1 MEIFVNVTNQKL
13 SITSSFC
20 NVVSGSQ
27 EFVKFKFILGQEW
40 NGLLT
45 FAQFTQNGHAY
56 NSYLDANNCAYLPSE
71 IQGGTCTLMLYGA
84 DGTVKATT
92 NYLTLKV
99 ENSALISDASSTD
112 ISQSLYDQLVERFN
126 RIADLSES
134 DYSDLIVQQV
144 GEIMAGYLEHGDIA
158 AATIE
163 NGSIGRAKV
172 NAAFEATLEK
182 ADNSWQRG
190 ENAANGTWD
199 EIYDPHGIQDDIF
212 NYVDTVNNHTKTY
225 IDGQLSNITN
235 RTDTG
240 VLDTVRKEV
249 TDARVF
255 QADYTPQYGDT
266 IIGGQFN
273 YNTLRDAL
281 HGVYQQSKSYAD
293 AKLSNYSPF
302 DIYIVDERPLTGR
315 QRTFYL
321 IPKRDSNDNITGYD
335 KWWWIQNADG
345 YWVWDTFGSTST
357 IVTTDANLPSVGDP
371 DTDYVVAVD
380 GGYIY
385 KKYINNEWVVI
396 AGSMAKVLTT
406 AQFEALQSGNELTDY
421 YIANANGTYTHYRW
435 ADNSFKMVGA
445 NTYTKT
451 EIDNLVS
458 GLNTSVN
465 ANADN
470 ISANAT
476 NITSLNNALTS
487 LQQTVSNIDTEGYT
501 YSATLTQNDNGNYVY
516 SLIETKD
523 EEDIIKSQFIL
534 PSGGG
539 GGGQQST
546 TTLTVERI
554 TNSPLVV
561 TPTDTVR
568 LSYSY
573 ESLDMDNED
582 VDGTY
587 TWKVGGNIIA
597 TGSCVQGIN
606 VFDATDYCTIG
617 TQKFSLTI
625 TDEGGSTAVKSWTVQ
640 KVDVRIES
648 AFTDKITYPIGNAV
662 NFTYIPHGS
671 ISKTV
676 HFILDGVELNSVTT
690 SASGTL
696 QSYSIPAQSHGSH
709 LLECFM
715 TATINSIEV
724 ETEHIYKDIVWFDS
738 TSTVPVISCIYRNN
752 YFHVVKE
759 PINDNLDE
767 YYVLNNG
774 QYTKASYKVVSNP
787 IDSGMSTYYEL
798 SGNDYI
804 HAVGEQVN
812 SSKTY
817 YVKEITSGV
826 TYYSHNIYAK
836 QYDTTKIPYC
846 VFDPNTSNPTVTR
859 TADGNSTTQSLTTN
873 SDVWAYKTSTTG
885 ERNLVITCRNT
896 SITITMDIAELDID
910 VAPVTANLAFDFNPT
925 GLSNNSQNRLWV
937 DSNNSNINMS
947 VSNNFDWSNG
957 GYQLDDDG
965 NQYFCVK
972 AGTTATFNYNLFAT
986 DPKTQGMEF
995 KLIFKTA
1002 NVRRADAQFLTC
1014 VDDYEGSNVGLKMNT
1029 HEAYLIS
1036 STDSLYIPYSEEDV
1050 IEFEFNINTLDQET
1064 SGATSIIM
1072 SYEDGVGMR
1081 PMIYDATHR
1090 LYQYTPTPIVV
1101 GSANCDVHIYRMK
1114 AYTSSL
1120 TDSNILSN
1128 FIADAP
1134 NADEMISRYNRNQ
1147 IYDENNN
1154 LTPESVANACPDLKV
1169 IMIECP
1175 HFTNNKSN
1183 FVKYTNVR
1191 CIHKNGD
1198 PVLDNWTFTNCYHS
1212 GQGTTSNNY
1221 GYAGRNIDIIC
1232 CLDGVNQY
1240 SSKITFDENYKTTLV
1255 LGDGTRFENGTGKVA
1270 LSRTSVPNNW
1280 FNIKVN
1286 IASSENA
1293 NNALLQKRYNDYL
1306 PYTPAAKA
1314 RDPYAKND
1322 MEFFNCVVFVKETGN
1337 ANGTTVSRREFT
1349 DGNWHFYAIGNIGD
1363 SKKTDA
1369 TRVNNPDDMKEFCVE
1384 ISDNTLPNAAFQTGV
1399 YAEYT
1404 AVSNPNVSNIGSYY
1418 ELNGSIYTLTR
1429 DTVIVSGKT
1438 YYTRG
1443 NINYAG
1449 TGTMIYPIT
1458 EAQWNNANNVKRVNL
1473 QYSFDKD
1480 GTDDYK
1486 ESFEFRYDMGG
1497 ETRDGDTTGLSSAER
1512 TAQRERNKQIF
1523 RDFYKW
1529 VITASDAD
1537 FVNQLEGWFIKESA
1551 LYWYLFT
1558 ERYTMIDNRS
1568 KNTFWHFGDIGVY
1581 RPVPN
1586 PSSTFM
1592 DYYYER
1598 SGEEGSY
1605 VYTLTSDTTVNSN
1618 KTYYWKYAFEM
1629 WDYDND
1635 TAIGIN
1641 NSGELTMT
1649 YGKEDIDYRTDGDAS
1664 SGYIFNAADNVFWRR
1679 IRILMDSQLRAMYQ
1693 TLDSSNCWSS
1703 TSLINEYDAWQS
1715 QFPEELWRLDIE
1727 RKYYRT
1733 YRGEGLNAGATPS
1746 PTPRFLQEM
1755 MNGRKKYQRRQFE
1768 RDQYAYMGTKY
1779 LSSSIMADHIEFR
1792 CNTPLNA
1799 VVTPNYD
1806 LTIVPYS
1813 DMYLS
1818 VTFGNTSAVQ
1828 IRAKGGTSYTVKCPI
1843 NGTMDD
1849 TMFIIY
1855 CASRIQALNDISA
1868 CYIHDNNFSSATK
1881 LQTLIIGN
1889 ATNGYQNQFLTTLNL
1904 GSAPLLESLDIR
1916 NCPNLTGSL
1925 NLSTCTNLET
1935 LRAEGTAIT
1944 AVTFANYGKIS
1955 TAYLPDTLV
1964 SVTMQNL
1971 NHLDNLHTSFDNLES
1986 LIVENGIFNTLALL
2000 QNTYDTVQTL
2010 RLVGIDWTVAD
2021 TTLLNSILAMNSS
2034 YLSGSVYISGSI
2046 REQEKNNYQNKWSD
2060 LTVTYNQN
2068 MLVTQYLA
2076 TYVNPDGTV
2085 LYETYVDQGAT
2096 PPDPV
2101 TLGYINTPTQTST
2114 AQYNYTYTGWDDIS
2128 SAMLSARTITA
2139 QYSTT
2144 VRTYAVNW
2152 YLKPGVLLNSVQAN
2166 YGDEVVYSGDLP
2178 TDTSGENN
2186 YQYSVFTGWNKSTGY
2201 VKGDIDV
2208 YAVWETANT
2217 LPPTTKDLSAMTCA
2231 EIYGVCQAKK
2241 AENYFSDKD
2250 HFDIT
2255 LGSDFSFENVESA
2268 VLLENRFFDGT
2279 QYVDTNISLFDEN
2292 APSFTLAVDY
2302 EFLGTTTNNGCLVS
2316 TSVNNDGEG
2325 FKLQYNSNPVIK
2337 WGDKTIT
2344 VGASTN
2350 RNIVVLRH
2358 RQGSKT
2364 MFVYTYNKGDT
2375 TYDMEIT
2382 RVESVRGNNT
2392 STNQILTFGGIR
2404 NADGSEHGFYG
2415 KGWIYWAKIWYDDL
2429 GDNVARNLSSWIRET
2444 LRMEYIGDNRYL
2456 LPNSMSNF
2464 ANASF
2469 LANNILPLL
2478 RRMNST
2484 NDNTG
2489 GWAESEMR
2497 TFLNT
2502 RIYEALPYKW
2512 QSVIKQVSVKSSA
2525 GGTSYSITTSN
2536 DKLYLAAN
2544 REVGGNTGSPYVDEV
2559 DVTTTIGFFTN
2570 DRKRLK
2576 FCGVIVRDDAQYI
2589 VESTEPTLLT
2599 SYTVSEGDIWV
2610 NTNNQNVG
2618 YIYMSADTIAKHTRI
2633 GYRAVSSIDN
2643 IQANDGGCW
2652 VRASNWWERSPSASY
2667 STNFMNV
2674 NNYGYPNTGNN
2685 YASYN
2690 SGVAVGFSI

>member
-1 MEIFVNVTNQKL
+1 MELLVNVINQKL
-13 SITSSFC
+13 KLATNLKSLVAGT
-20 NVVSGSQ
+20 Q
-27 EFVKFKFILGQEW
+27 KFIKFTFNLSDDW
-40 NGLLT
+40 NGLHP
-45 FAQFTQNGHAY
+45 FAQFIQGE
-56 NSYLDANNCAYLPSE
+56 NSYNDYLDEDNSVYLPPE
-71 IQGGTCTLMLYGA
+71 IQQGICKILLYGS
-84 DGTVKATT
+84 DGTIIATT
-92 NYLTLKV
+92 NYIELTIDD
-99 ENSALISDASSTD
+99 NFLISNASSTN
-112 ISQSLYDQLVERFN
+112 ISQSLYDQLMEEFN
-126 RIADLSES
+126 RIANLDQSQ
-134 DYSDLIVQQV
+134 YGALIAQQV
-144 GEIMAGYLEHGDIA
+144 SNIMAGYLSNGDLTTL
-158 AATIE
+158 TIE
-163 NGSIGRAKV
+163 DGSIARTKV
-172 NAAFEATLEK
+172 DSNFEATLAK
-182 ADNSWQRG
+182 ADTAMQPSVYDVNG
-190 ENAANGTWD
+190 YGAYAIANGKSADVYAFADSKARIVQEDLNT
-199 EIYDPHGIQDDIF
+199 
-212 NYVDTVNNHTKTY
+212 TKTEIANAY
-225 IDGQLSNITN
+225 TITDPSTN
-235 RTDTG
+235 NP
-240 VLDTVRKEV
+240 V
-249 TDARVF
+249 TANNL
-255 QADYTPQYGDT
+255 QGSINNA
-266 IIGGQFN
+266 IGIAKN
-273 YNTLRDAL
+273 
-281 HGVYQQSKSYAD
+281 YAD
-293 AKLSNYSPF
+293 SALADHRSF
-302 DIYIVDERPLTGR
+302 TTRIVTQKPAVGDPN
-315 QRTFYL
+315 TFYL
-321 IPKRDSNDNITGYD
+321 ILNEAGNGYD
-335 KWWWIQNADG
+335 KWWYITDAETQESR
-345 YWVWDTFGSTST
+345 WDCFGSATTLVVDELPQTGAADIDYILKTS
-357 IVTTDANLPSVGDP
+357 NGCL
-371 DTDYVVAVD
+371 Y
-380 GGYIY
+380 Y
-385 KKYINNEWVVI
+385 KYINSAWNLVG
-396 AGSMAKVLTT
+396 GSMAEVLSTLPQT
-406 AQFEALQSGNELTDY
+406 GNELTDY
-421 YIANANGTYTHYRW
+421 YIANTNGTYTHYRW
-435 ADNSFKMVGA
+435 INNSFKMVGA
-445 NTYTKT
+445 NTYTKA

-458 GLNTSVN
+458 GLNSSIASVQASVN

-476 NITSLNNALTS
+476 NITSLSNTLTS

-501 YSATLTQNDNGNYVY
+501 YSATLTHDDNGNYVY

-554 TNSPLVV
+554 TSSPLVV
-561 TPTDTVR
+561 TPTDIVR

-573 ESLDMDNED
+573 ESLDMDNEE

-606 VFDATDYCTIG
+606 IFDATDYCTIG

-648 AFTDKITYPIGNAV
+648 AFTDKITYPVGNAV
-662 NFTYIPHGS
+662 NFTYTPHGS

-676 HFILDGVELNSVTT
+676 HFILDGVELSSVTT

-787 IDSGMSTYYEL
+787 VDSGMSTYYEL

-804 HAVGEQVN
+804 HAVGEHVN

-910 VAPVTANLAFDFNPT
+910 VSPVTANLAFDFNPT

-1175 HFTNNKSN
+1175 QFTNNKSN

-1429 DTVIVSGKT
+1429 DTAIVSGKT

-1581 RPVPN
+1581 RPVPS

-1598 SGEEGSY
+1598 SGEEGNY

-2034 YLSGSVYISGSI
+2034 YLSGTVYISGSI

-2114 AQYNYTYTGWDDIS
+2114 AQYNYTYTGWDDIN

-2144 VRTYAVNW
+2144 VRTYTVNW

-2241 AENYFSDKD
+2241 AENYFSVKD

-2255 LGSDFSFENVESA
+2255 LGSDFTFENVQSE
-2268 VLLENRFFDGT
+2268 VLLENCFFDGNGHRYENGVEKT
-2279 QYVDTNISLFDEN
+2279 NSYIDTSIKLFD
-2292 APSFTLAVDY
+2292 ADSPSFTLAVDY
-2302 EFLGTTTNNGCLVS
+2302 EFLGTTVNNGCLVS
-2316 TSVNNDGEG
+2316 SCVNNDGEG
-2325 FKLQYNSNPVIK
+2325 FKLQYNSNPAIK
-2337 WGDKTIT
+2337 WGDKTVT
-2344 VGASTN
+2344 VGTSVN

-2358 RQGSKT
+2358 VKGSNT
-2364 MFVYTYNKGDT
+2364 LFVYTYNKGDT
-2375 TYDMEIT
+2375 TYDMTIT
-2382 RVESVRGNNT
+2382 RVESVRSSRTET
-2392 STNQILTFGGIR
+2392 SQVLTFGGIR
-2404 NADGSEHGFYG
+2404 NANGSEHGFYG

-2429 GDNVARNLSSWIRET
+2429 GDNVARKLSSWIREP
-2444 LRMEYIGDNRYL
+2444 LRMEYIGANRYL
-2456 LPNSMSNF
+2456 LPNSMSNY

-2469 LANNILPLL
+2469 LANNSLPLL
-2478 RRMNST
+2478 RSMNPT

-2489 GWAESEMR
+2489 GWADCEMR

-2502 RIYEALPYKW
+2502 RLYEALPYKW
-2512 QSVIKQVSVKSSA
+2512 QAVIKQVSVKSSA
-2525 GGTSYSITTSN
+2525 GATSYSITSSN

-2544 REVGGNTGSPYVDEV
+2544 REVGGSTGSPYVDEV
-2559 DVTTTIGFFTN
+2559 DVTSTISFFAN
-2570 DRKRLK
+2570 DKQRLK
-2576 FCGVIVRDDAQYI
+2576 FCGVIVDDNPQFI
-2589 VESTEPTLLT
+2589 VDSSEPTLLT
-2599 SYTVSEGDIWV
+2599 SYTVNEGDIWV
-2610 NTNNQNVG
+2610 NTNNQNIG
-2618 YIYMSADTIAKHTRI
+2618 YIYMSASTIAKHTRI
-2633 GYRAVSSIDN
+2633 GFRAVSSTDN
-2643 IQANDGGCW
+2643 IQASDGGCW
-2652 VRASNWWERSPSASY
+2652 VRAYGWWGRSPYASNSAY
-2667 STNFMNV
+2667 FMGV
-2674 NNYGYPNTGNN
+2674 GIYGYPYYNGN
-2685 YASYN
+2685 ASTN
-2690 SGVAVGFSI
+2690 LGVALGFSI